1 MSQRFESL
9 RRPQAMALLL
19 LATIW
24 LSPGVAGAAEHRLG
38 FGVHFWRTVD
48 DFADDI
54 LDDPLDDLDD
64 DGLAWVAS
72 YQYIPQSLLKFEID
86 LEYYDGGFAGSPD
99 AALTPIGYVL
109 IGRKLYGALGA
120 GLTFSGGL
128 EDDVSDPFFALRVG
142 YQRALVPGIRI
153 DINANYR
160 AGAFNDLD
168 EADTDAMTLGA
179 ILRFNL

>member
-1 MSQRFESL
+1 MSHSFGPKSR
-9 RRPQAMALLL
+9 LLTVTLVCLAVGL
-19 LATIW
+19 LTSVSAE
-24 LSPGVAGAAEHRLG
+24 AAEHRLG
-38 FGVHFWRTVD
+38 FGAHFWRTVD
-48 DFADDI
+48 DLGDDI
-54 LDDPLDDLDD
+54 LDNPFDDIED

-72 YQYIPQSLLKFEID
+72 YQYIPQSLFKFEID

-99 AALTPIGYVL
+99 SAVTPIGYVL
-109 IGRKLYGALGA
+109 VGRKLYGALGV
-120 GLTFSGGL
+120 GLTFSSGL
-128 EDDVSDPFFALRVG
+128 SDDVSDPFFAARVG
-142 YQRALVPGIRI
+142 YQLSLLPGIRL